1 MANFDKDIFIN
12 NTHWVN
18 SLGLD
23 IVTIGPNSNLN
34 NATNAYSN
42 IFNNY
47 YKFFKTEDI
56 PSFSIPNGVSVP
68 SWATFSNSSSGW
80 PGATANHSD
89 SQRWNANNAILDE
102 KIIRNKDTD
111 DSVPKIKDII
121 QMIIN
126 HRNTANSNPPSSTI
140 TNNSKWRRIFF
151 HSNSSPNNIWVARDT
166 NGSTSNAQKNITL
179 VWLGSDNETDTV
191 ASSFLTVTVIHER
204 DTGGPNSNILGFAS
218 NVATDWKVGNI
229 FRSGVQSTSSNFFF
243 NDPIIWA
250 SNFNINGNTRNNRTA
265 QNFANRWDP
274 FSKFGGAHKTQ
285 LFFIVPSNRNLG
297 FDISTDE
304 SDGDIH
310 GDISDCQVFTP
321 TTQHVF
327 LPVYLN
333 NEKIVLDSSE
343 NSVTTLDASYNF
355 IMNADY
361 ATANFFREFLRYK
374 KQDNVYTFSFNEGYK
389 ILFEQALK
397 SDIENTET
405 TIYDSS
411 FNSGINP
418 QEASIGR
425 MLVRYIADTLMGHPL
440 AQAFIANESEII
452 NSVNISNLHL
462 QLTSAMV
469 DGLSTSSF
477 STQEICNSL
486 IIQFVEDS
494 PDRFLYEIEDTVYK
508 FPFCPG
514 DYISLFIKMNC
525 TINLNEITSDAA
537 TTTNVYQMLKNIFGS
552 KTDVVFDDS
561 SEQMKLVEKIWRIKI
576 KLK

>member
-1 MANFDKDIFIN
+1 MPGPIKFNYSFIDGSGN
-12 NTHWVN
+12 NLSDL
-18 SLGLD
+18 SLYNQDAILITDGSG
-23 IVTIGPNSNLN
+23 VWTS
-34 NATNAYSN
+34 
-42 IFNNY
+42 
-47 YKFFKTEDI
+47 DI
-56 PSFSIPNGVSVP
+56 PFDVSSNAASISPYSFRFKGGDYFKKDVSDNWSGSFTMSIWTKP
-68 SWATFSNSSSGW
+68 SDTIATYDSIFSS
-80 PGATANHSD
+80 
-89 SQRWNANNAILDE
+89 
-102 KIIRNKDTD
+102 D
-111 DSVPKIKDII
+111 DSPNTDYSWQLDVTDSNKWNVRVKTPESGVKSYSFGSTNIDTWQHLAISWSYSDIS
-121 QMIIN
+121 
-126 HRNTANSNPPSSTI
+126 AN
-140 TNNSKWRRIFF
+140 KELKLYY
-151 HSNSSPNNIWVARDT
+151 
-166 NGSTSNAQKNITL
+166 NGSL
-179 VWLGSDNETDTV
+179 VKTIN
-191 ASSFLTVTVIHER
+191 
-204 DTGGPNSNILGFAS
+204 
-218 NVATDWKVGNI
+218 
-229 FRSGVQSTSSNFFF
+229 STSSPSVPEDLNFIFTKYKL
-243 NDPIIWA
+243 
-250 SNFNINGNTRNNRTA
+250 G
-265 QNFANRWDP
+265 
-274 FSKFGGAHKTQ
+274 
-285 LFFIVPSNRNLG
+285 LNRNSDKKYEGYITSSLLYDNVLSND
-297 FDISTDE
+297 DISYIYNYNLDPSGSIHTDC
-304 SDGDIH
+304 
-310 GDISDCQVFTP
+310 SDCQTYTP
-321 TTQHVF
+321 TSQHVF

-343 NSVTTLDASYNF
+343 NTVTTLDASYNF
-355 IMNADY
+355 IMDANY

-374 KQDNVYTFSFNEGYK
+374 KNNNSYVFSFNESYK

-514 DYISLFIKMNC
+514 DYVSLFIKMNC
-525 TINLNEITSDAA
+525 TINLNEITADTA
-537 TTTNVYQMLKNIFGS
+537 TTTNVYQMLKNIFGT
-552 KTDVVFDDS
+552 KNDVVFYDS

>member
-1 MANFDKDIFIN
+1 MPGPIKFNYSFIDGSGNNLSDLSLYNQDATLTTDGSGVWTSDIPFDVSSNAASISPYSFKFNGGDYFKKDVSDNWSGSFTFSIWTKPTDIMSTYDSVFSSDDSH
-12 NTHWVN
+12 NTDYSWQ
-18 SLGLD
+18 LD
-23 IVTIGPNSNLN
+23 ATNSNTWN
-34 NATNAYSN
+34 VRVRTPN
-42 IFNNY
+42 
-47 YKFFKTEDI
+47 
-56 PSFSIPNGVSVP
+56 NGVKSYN
-68 SWATFSNSSSGW
+68 FG
-80 PGATANHSD
+80 TANID
-89 SQRWNANNAILDE
+89 SWQHIAVTWTDISANKEL
-102 KIIRNKDTD
+102 KLYY
-111 DSVPKIKDII
+111 
-121 QMIIN
+121 
-126 HRNTANSNPPSSTI
+126 
-140 TNNSKWRRIFF
+140 
-151 HSNSSPNNIWVARDT
+151 
-166 NGSTSNAQKNITL
+166 NGSL
-179 VWLGSDNETDTV
+179 VKTIN
-191 ASSFLTVTVIHER
+191 
-204 DTGGPNSNILGFAS
+204 
-218 NVATDWKVGNI
+218 
-229 FRSGVQSTSSNFFF
+229 STSSPSVPEDLNFIFTKYK
-243 NDPIIWA
+243 I
-250 SNFNINGNTRNNRTA
+250 G
-265 QNFANRWDP
+265 
-274 FSKFGGAHKTQ
+274 
-285 LFFIVPSNRNLG
+285 LNRNSDKKYQGYITSAILY
-297 FDISTDE
+297 DTVLSDEYISYIYNYNIDP
-304 SDGDIH
+304 SGSIH
-310 GDISDCQVFTP
+310 ADCSDCEVFTP

-418 QEASIGR
+418 QKASIGR

-462 QLTSAMV
+462 QLTSAMI

-477 STQEICNSL
+477 SSQEICNSL